1 VYVKELAQPCAR
13 GPKKYGGITD
23 QQDMLANFLMNCV
36 PVSLLDC
43 DAMNYDEF
51 LHDRRSLMAQKIK
64 KWFEAL

>member
-1 VYVKELAQPCAR
+1 
-13 GPKKYGGITD
+13 
-23 QQDMLANFLMNCV
+23 MLANFLMNCV